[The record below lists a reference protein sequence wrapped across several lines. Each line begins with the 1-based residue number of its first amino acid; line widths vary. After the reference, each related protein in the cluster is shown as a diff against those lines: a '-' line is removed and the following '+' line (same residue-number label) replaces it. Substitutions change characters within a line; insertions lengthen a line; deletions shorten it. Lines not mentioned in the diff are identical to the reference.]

1 MSLFNNLKREIKNK
15 KKYFILTTIFILI
28 YSLAFYF
35 MMYSV
40 EDKSVINIIST
51 LNGQGGM
58 AGAVA
63 FIYLYTPI
71 LFFGINSHIKS
82 SEKESFII
90 KMKNRKNIFNS
101 HVFFVIALSIII
113 TTIIICLGYCIGGVY
128 ASGFENLWP
137 KNDPLYAS
145 PQYGN
150 LNVLEILNSIPIYM
164 VILKTFILKFMGLS
178 IVGFFILILRSVIN
192 NSGVLGIAVLIIPF
206 IDVEFLNG
214 ALFMEK
220 FSLSIESWVN
230 PSYFLINIIYL
241 IFLHIALY
249 LIGREI
255 YKNKDFISKGY

>member
-15 KKYFILTTIFILI
+15 KKYFILTTVFILI

-35 MMYSV
+35 MMYSA
-40 EDKSVINIIST
+40 EDKAVINIIST

-58 AGAVA
+58 AGSSA

-71 LFFGINSHIKS
+71 LFFGINSHIIN

-90 KMKNRKNIFNS
+90 KMKNRKNIFYS
-101 HVFFVIALSIII
+101 HVIFVIALSIII
-113 TTIIICLGYCIGGVY
+113 SILIICLGYCVGWMY

-137 KNDPLYAS
+137 KNDPLYGL
-145 PQYGN
+145 PQYEN
-150 LNVLEILNSIPIYM
+150 LDVLEILNSIPIYM
-164 VILKTFILKFMGLS
+164 VILKTFIIKFMGLS
-178 IVGFFILILRSVIN
+178 ILGFFILILRSVIN
-192 NSGVLGIAVLIIPF
+192 NSGVLGIIVLVIPF
-206 IDVEFLNG
+206 IDFEFLNG

-230 PSYFLINIIYL
+230 SSYFLINIIYL
-241 IFLHIALY
+241 IFLLIALY
-249 LIGREI
+249 LIGRET

>member
-82 SEKESFII
+82 SEKESFLI

-178 IVGFFILILRSVIN
+178 IVGFFILN
-192 NSGVLGIAVLIIPF
+192 KYK
-206 IDVEFLNG
+206 IDSFTNKSDDKLSMW
-214 ALFMEK
+214 LFVK
-220 FSLSIESWVN
+220 VHKIYFSLLWYIISICAILWYVEVLDNLTKEDTSVCLDKSIVISW
-230 PSYFLINIIYL
+230 
-241 IFLHIALY
+241 
-249 LIGREI
+249 
-255 YKNKDFISKGY
+255 